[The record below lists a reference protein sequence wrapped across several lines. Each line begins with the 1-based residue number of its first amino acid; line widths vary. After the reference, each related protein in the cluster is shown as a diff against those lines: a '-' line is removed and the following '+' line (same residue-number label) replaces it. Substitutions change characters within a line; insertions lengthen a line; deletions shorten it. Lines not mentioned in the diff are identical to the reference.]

1 METGTRKHNLRN
13 QKKVSYG
20 EDIQNND
27 MDISTD
33 EEGILLSNLK
43 EKSTQLKCSVCTFS
57 TKRTPNLKIHMKK
70 KHKENFAMHC
80 KICYYKTTRKIDMM
94 MHNNEKHRSG
104 NELLYANEIVQEGNE
119 QLDIIEI
126 HDTEKEKGALCN
138 IEQDNH
144 TMHLDSEA
152 KKEDHTEEDPNSISN
167 IEEPVVDINEIG
179 SNCDSIFPQAAE
191 NYVSCNICSL
201 QVNNKDELE
210 LHMEGSH
217 ALTDPNKT
225 KCKDCKNLKAKNLD
239 IAREAVEEK
248 AMRHV
253 KEAEIDRKTQQ
264 LRKASDEVKKLKQ
277 ELVSSDKKIADYQDE
292 LKKAKA
298 ELREIK
304 VEK

>member
-1 METGTRKHNLRN
+1 M
-13 QKKVSYG
+13 
-20 EDIQNND
+20 
-27 MDISTD
+27 
-33 EEGILLSNLK
+33 
-43 EKSTQLKCSVCTFS
+43 
-57 TKRTPNLKIHMKK
+57 
-70 KHKENFAMHC
+70 
-80 KICYYKTTRKIDMM
+80 
-94 MHNNEKHRSG
+94 
-104 NELLYANEIVQEGNE
+104 QEGNE

-167 IEEPVVDINEIG
+167 IEEQVVDTNEIG
-179 SNCDSIFPQAAE
+179 SNGDSIFPQAAE
-191 NYVSCNICSL
+191 NSVSCNICSL

-210 LHMEGSH
+210 RHMEGSH

-239 IAREAVEEK
+239 IVREAVEEK

-264 LRKASDEVKKLKQ
+264 LKKASDE
-277 ELVSSDKKIADYQDE
+277 
-292 LKKAKA
+292 AKN
-298 ELREIK
+298 
-304 VEK
+304 